1 MKKNLIKLTFC
12 LMACLS
18 LLIVTGCEK
27 DTNNDNVN
35 ENDQNNVTEAT
46 KGNCSAFECIKM
58 IEPENTVEEIN
69 DIIGFEGE
77 LTDAEYNKYYWELSS
92 NSGIEVTYYSSK
104 NGTIS
109 VEYDR
114 EELANSAVDFSN
126 YDEIDKLLDDG
137 TSLTYEEF
145 VSKVGQVEGTL
156 VEKGTITTKYT
167 WVNSEGGYL
176 TASFSN
182 SSGKCTFVTGRI

>member
-1 MKKNLIKLTFC
+1 
-12 LMACLS
+12 MACLS

-69 DIIGFEGE
+69 EIIGFEGE
-77 LTDAEYNKYYWELSS
+77 LTDAEYNK
-92 NSGIEVTYYSSK
+92 
-104 NGTIS
+104 
-109 VEYDR
+109 YDR